1 MKGEYISI
9 ETLRIMQ
16 DLEKENKELQN
27 IIKEAKEYVY
37 KMFNTEPANSREYDY
52 HCGKLAEILDRSEK

>member
-16 DLEKENKELQN
+16 ELEKENKKLQEENIKLKELCDKYEEEHNTVFQ
-27 IIKEAKEYVY
+27 IWLKAKKEGNNE
-37 KMFNTEPANSREYDY
+37 
-52 HCGKLAEILDRSEK
+52 